1 MSGNVIRFPKE
12 KEKENEKESVISAA
26 CSNNCYHS
34 SCRLWRKKE
43 EAPAATTAAS
53 AEAESTAGGQPEGEI
68 DKSQLITIYTNNGS
82 EGRDVWL
89 VDRAAEAG
97 YNVQVVGLGALDV
110 ANRMIAEKNNPL
122 CDVVFGLN
130 SIEFEKLKAQDLLQ
144 TWEPDW
150 TDGVDASLIDRRY

>member
-1 MSGNVIRFPKE
+1 MKKKALSLLL
-12 KEKENEKESVISAA
+12 AA
-26 CSNNCYHS
+26 TTVTTLLAGCGG
-34 SCRLWRKKE
+34 KKE

-150 TDGVDASLIDRRY
+150 TDGVDTSLIDRRY

>member
-1 MSGNVIRFPKE
+1 MKKKALSLLL
-12 KEKENEKESVISAA
+12 AA
-26 CSNNCYHS
+26 TTVTTLLAGCGG
-34 SCRLWRKKE
+34 KKE

-97 YNVQVVGLGALDV
+97 YNVQVVGLGASDV
-110 ANRMIAEKNNPL
+110 ANRMIAEQSPLRCGFWSEQYRIRKAESTGFAPDMGTRLDRWGRCIPDRCRWLLLSSNNNPS
-122 CDVVFGLN
+122 GYYY
-130 SIEFEKLKAQDLLQ
+130 KQ
-144 TWEPDW
+144 
-150 TDGVDASLIDRRY
+150 